1 MDLIQKS
8 FKLAFVLII
17 LVIASGINIRTVLP
31 AGMPFVPGVEGRL
44 CRKQSDCPPCSKGP
58 SVCDLGI
65 CFCLKGGLAPPAS
78 STLPNLL

>member
-1 MDLIQKS
+1 MELIQKS

-17 LVIASGINIRTVLP
+17 LVIAS
-31 AGMPFVPGVEGRL
+31 GMPFVPGVEGRL
-44 CRKQSDCPPCSKGP
+44 CRKQSDCPPCPEGP

-78 STLPNLL
+78 STLLPNLI